1 MDTTR
6 YGLKT
11 LTPLPMPAAETMVRE
26 AMVAEGFG
34 ILTEIDV
41 AETLRVKLG
50 VERGPYLILGA
61 CNPKLAAQALE
72 AEAEVG
78 LLLPCNVVLYESD
91 EGTVVAALDPATMV
105 ELTGNPRLGPIAN
118 EARAS
123 LERVVEALG
132 AAA

>member
-1 MDTTR
+1 MDTTH

-11 LTPLPMPAAETMVRE
+11 LTPLPMAAAETMVRE
-26 AMVAEGFG
+26 ALAAEGFG

-61 CNPKLAAQALE
+61 CNPQLAAQALD
-72 AEAEVG
+72 AEADVG

-91 EGTVVAALDPATMV
+91 EGTVVAAIDPSTMV
-105 ELTGNPRLGPIAN
+105 ELTGNPGLESIAT

-123 LERVVEALG
+123 LERVVAAL
-132 AAA
+132 AAAA

>member
-11 LTPLPMPAAETMVRE
+11 LTPLPMAAVETQVRE
-26 AMVAEGFG
+26 ALAAEGFE
-34 ILTEIDV
+34 ILTEIAV

-50 VERGPYLILGA
+50 VERGSYLILGA
-61 CNPKLAAQALE
+61 CNPELAAQALD
-72 AEAEVG
+72 AEPNIG
-78 LLLPCNVVLYESD
+78 LLLPCNVLLYESD
-91 EGTVVAALDPATMV
+91 EGTVVAALDPLTMV
-105 ELTGNPRLGPIAN
+105 EFTGTPGLEPIAN

>member
-11 LTPLPMPAAETMVRE
+11 LTPLPMAAV
-26 AMVAEGFG
+26 
-34 ILTEIDV
+34 
-41 AETLRVKLG
+41 
-50 VERGPYLILGA
+50 
-61 CNPKLAAQALE
+61 
-72 AEAEVG
+72 
-78 LLLPCNVVLYESD
+78 
-91 EGTVVAALDPATMV
+91 ATMV